1 MTTMKDLLDAKGRD
15 VWSIA
20 PGDVVFDA
28 IKLMADRGIGA
39 LPVIESGRMVGIV
52 SERDYA
58 RKIILQGRGSKE
70 TPIRDIMTTQVFCV
84 AAEDSINVAMTL
96 MTEKR
101 IRHLPVLENGR
112 VIGVVSIGDVV
123 RSILAE
129 KDFVIGQLESYIAG

>member
-1 MTTMKDLLDAKGRD
+1 MTTMQDLLDNKGRD

-28 IKLMADRGIGA
+28 IKLMAERGIGA
-39 LPVIESGRMVGIV
+39 LPVIDAGRLVGIV

-58 RKIILQGRGSKE
+58 RKVILQGRSSKE
-70 TPIRDIMTTQVFCV
+70 TAVRDIMTTQVFCV
-84 AAEDSINVAMTL
+84 TATDSIDVAMTL

-101 IRHLPVLENGR
+101 IRHLPIVEGGR
-112 VIGVVSIGDVV
+112 VVGMVSIGDVV
-123 RSILAE
+123 RSIIAE